1 MQPSIRLDTAAA
13 GKRGRSVPSQRDW
26 ARRTNGTGA
35 AAVGRTAIAR
45 QSERIKVV
53 VRERPL
59 LEGETDCG
67 LEASC
72 GPPQSGAKQR
82 SATECSASTRAFPL
96 QIHSDGRTVSI
107 NDGERQKAF
116 LYEEAFSARTTQVRC
131 ARHPHA
137 PMARTVYCRGSD
149 EPELPRP
156 RHRH

>member
-82 SATECSASTRAFPL
+82 NTTECSASTRAFPL

-116 LYEEAFSARTTQVRC
+116 FVRRGLQRANDAGSMRAPPARTDGKDSLLSR
-131 ARHPHA
+131 
-137 PMARTVYCRGSD
+137 
-149 EPELPRP
+149 L
-156 RHRH
+156 